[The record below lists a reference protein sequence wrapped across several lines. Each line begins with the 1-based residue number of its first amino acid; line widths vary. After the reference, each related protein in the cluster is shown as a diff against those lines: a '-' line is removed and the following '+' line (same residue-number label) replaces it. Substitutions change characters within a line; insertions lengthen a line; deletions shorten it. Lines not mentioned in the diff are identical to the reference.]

1 MKITPLEIKKQEF
14 AKAFRGYSPDEVHSY
29 LEMVAEE
36 LEDVLKN
43 NLELEK
49 SLSSLKE
56 KLTNYTR
63 IENVLQDTL
72 MTTQKSA
79 EEIKTVAEQ
88 KAKSVTD
95 GARVRADRI
104 LAEANERL
112 FEIQREI
119 ADLKHQREA
128 FIISFKS
135 LLETQRALLENID
148 KEANSRRDYSPVK
161 MKADLSED
169 QLEKVVGEFEE
180 QLSRSDVKNEGDDN
194 RGSPAGEDN

>member
-14 AKAFRGYSPDEVHSY
+14 GKAFRGYSPEEVHSY

-36 LEDVLKN
+36 LEDALKK
-43 NLELEK
+43 NLELEE
-49 SLSSLKE
+49 SLSSLKD

-63 IENVLQDTL
+63 IETVLQDTL

-79 EEIKTVAEQ
+79 EEIKAVAEQ
-88 KAKSVTD
+88 KAKSITD

-104 LAEANERL
+104 LVDANERL
-112 FEIQREI
+112 LEIQREI

-135 LLETQRALLENID
+135 LLETQRALLENIE
-148 KEANSRRDYSPVK
+148 KEARAERDYSPVK

-169 QLEKVVGEFEE
+169 QLEKVVNEFKE
-180 QLSRSDVKNEGDDN
+180 QLSHSEAKNEGVGNED
-194 RGSPAGEDN
+194 SPAEENN

>member
-14 AKAFRGYSPDEVHSY
+14 GRAFRGYSPDEVHSY

-36 LEDVLKN
+36 LEDALKK
-43 NLELEK
+43 NLELEE
-49 SLSSLKE
+49 SLSSLKD

-63 IENVLQDTL
+63 IETVLQDTL

-79 EEIKTVAEQ
+79 EEIKAVAEQ
-88 KAKSVTD
+88 KAKSITD

-104 LAEANERL
+104 LVEANERL
-112 FEIQREI
+112 FEIRREI

-128 FIISFKS
+128 FIVSFKS
-135 LLETQRALLENID
+135 LLETQRALMENID
-148 KEANSRRDYSPVK
+148 KEAKGERDYSPVK

-169 QLEKVVGEFEE
+169 QLEKVVSEFKE
-180 QLSRSDVKNEGDDN
+180 QLSHSEAKNEGGEN
-194 RGSPAGEDN
+194 KGSPAEENN

>member
-14 AKAFRGYSPDEVHSY
+14 GKVFRGYSPNEVHSY
-29 LEMVAEE
+29 LEMVAGE
-36 LEDVLKN
+36 LEDALKK
-43 NLELEK
+43 NLELEEN
-49 SLSSLKE
+49 LSSLKD

-88 KAKSVTD
+88 KAKSITD

-112 FEIQREI
+112 LKIQREL

-128 FIISFKS
+128 FVVSFRS
-135 LLETQRALLENID
+135 LLDTQRALLESIVGAAD
-148 KEANSRRDYSPVK
+148 RKSDYSPVK
-161 MKADLSED
+161 MKTDLSED
-169 QLEKVVGEFEE
+169 QLERVVSEFEE
-180 QLSRSDVKNEGDDN
+180 QLARSDRKNGGGDN
-194 RGSPAGEDN
+194 NGSSSGEDN